1 MSHLLHLGYPE
12 FIWPAYGATVI
23 GIGAA
28 IALTL
33 RAYARAKAQLARLEK
48 P

>member
-1 MSHLLHLGYPE
+1 MNHLLHLGYPE
-12 FIWPAYGATVI
+12 FIWPAYAVSII

-33 RAYARAKAQLARLEK
+33 RAYVRAKAQLAWLEK

>member
-1 MSHLLHLGYPE
+1 MSHLLHLGYAK
-12 FIWPAYGATVI
+12 FVWPAYAVSVI

-28 IALTL
+28 IALAS

-48 P
+48 R

>member
-12 FIWPAYGATVI
+12 FVWPAYAVSVA

-28 IALTL
+28 IVLTF

-48 P
+48 S

>member
-1 MSHLLHLGYPE
+1 MSHLLHLGYAE
-12 FIWPAYGATVI
+12 FVWPAYAVSII

-28 IALTL
+28 IVLTS
-33 RAYARAKAQLARLEK
+33 RAYSRAKAQLARLEK

>member
-1 MSHLLHLGYPE
+1 MSHLLHLGYAE
-12 FIWPAYGATVI
+12 FVWSAYAVSVI

-28 IALTL
+28 IVLTL
-33 RAYARAKAQLARLEK
+33 RAYARAKAQIARLEK

>member
-1 MSHLLHLGYPE
+1 MSHLLHLGYAE
-12 FIWPAYGATVI
+12 FVWPAYAVSVV

-28 IALTL
+28 IALTV
-33 RAYARAKAQLARLEK
+33 RAYSRAKAQLARLEK

>member
-1 MSHLLHLGYPE
+1 MSHLLHLGYAE
-12 FIWPAYGATVI
+12 FVWPAYGVTVI
-23 GIGAA
+23 GLGAA
-28 IALTL
+28 IVFTL